1 MAKLNIY
8 VAGNMTPTFDHYQS
22 YADKLL
28 HNLKDSNYKCSIANP
43 KIQET
48 AKFIVHHDLA
58 RLKKCDL
65 VVANLGV
72 KDTSHHLT
80 GMVVEIYEAYKQNK
94 PVYTF
99 VDDGLKYSEQSKS
112 PWIQEFVTRHFESYE
127 DLVDFLL
134 FDENLPC

>member
-1 MAKLNIY
+1 MSKLNIY
-8 VAGNMTPTFDHYQS
+8 VAGNMTPDTSVYTS
-22 YADKLL
+22 YANQLNTDLQ
-28 HNLKDSNYKCSIANP
+28 DSKYKCSIVNVDA
-43 KIQET
+43 QLS

-72 KDTSHHLT
+72 KDTTHHLT

-99 VDDGLKYSEQSKS
+99 VDSGLKYSEQSKS

-127 DLVDFLL
+127 DLIEFLL